1 MSERH
6 VSPRTAPSRSYR
18 EDDVVHENPAA
29 WVLRD
34 RRQARYTVL
43 VAGSAA
49 STSDSAY
56 PFSPDGLTLAIA
68 RADYLFARRVEA
80 AKRAAVG

>member
-1 MSERH
+1 
-6 VSPRTAPSRSYR
+6 
-18 EDDVVHENPAA
+18 
-29 WVLRD
+29 
-34 RRQARYTVL
+34 VL